1 MDDLTSRF
9 HVACSDIELLLT
21 RLGKAQIDAMF
32 ARQDDGLTIDDAEFL
47 PLVEVV
53 LTAYEVAKCG
63 NTVVEELWRHAY
75 AVYDRMCKEAEPEST
90 TSENRK
96 LMQSY
101 FLGKHRVE

>member
-1 MDDLTSRF
+1 MS
-9 HVACSDIELLLT
+9 SDIELLLI

-32 ARQDDGLTIDDAEFL
+32 SRQDEGPAIDDAEFL

-53 LTAYEVAKCG
+53 LTSFEMTNCG
-63 NTVVEELWRHAY
+63 NTVVEELWRYAY

-90 TSENRK
+90 TDKNRE

-101 FLGKHRVE
+101 FWGKH

>member
-1 MDDLTSRF
+1 MSN
-9 HVACSDIELLLT
+9 DIKPLLIQ
-21 RLGKAQIDAMF
+21 LGKAQIDAMF
-32 ARQDDGLTIDDAEFL
+32 ARQDEGPAIDDAEFL

-53 LTAYEVAKCG
+53 LTSFEMTKCG

-90 TSENRK
+90 TDENRE

-101 FLGKHRVE
+101 FLGKRR